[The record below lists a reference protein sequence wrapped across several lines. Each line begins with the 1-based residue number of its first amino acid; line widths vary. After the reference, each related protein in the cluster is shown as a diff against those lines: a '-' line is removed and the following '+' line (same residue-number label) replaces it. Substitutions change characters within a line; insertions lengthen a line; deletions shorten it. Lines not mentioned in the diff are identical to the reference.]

1 MGWVITPWLGP
12 QKYSQVSY
20 ISLIILVHF
29 NESDNKI
36 IYAVNVYWALH
47 KWPVIAPASNDRA
60 NQGLIMFPGGARYIR
75 ILVRPIFCLFTFCV
89 YIIFIWGRCS
99 LIYD

>member
-1 MGWVITPWLGP
+1 MRSRFMGWVITPWLGP

-36 IYAVNVYWALH
+36 IYAVNVY
-47 KWPVIAPASNDRA
+47 
-60 NQGLIMFPGGARYIR
+60 
-75 ILVRPIFCLFTFCV
+75 
-89 YIIFIWGRCS
+89 
-99 LIYD
+99 